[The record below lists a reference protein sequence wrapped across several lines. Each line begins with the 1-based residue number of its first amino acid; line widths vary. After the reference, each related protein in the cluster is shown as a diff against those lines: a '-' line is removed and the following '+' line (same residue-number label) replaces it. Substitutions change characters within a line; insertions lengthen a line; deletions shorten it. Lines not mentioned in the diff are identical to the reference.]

1 MKILVCGSRGY
12 TDNKRVYE
20 VLDTLRL
27 MYPADLTII
36 SGMARG
42 PDRYAALYAAMN
54 NIPLE
59 TYLPDWEQH
68 GKRAGIIRNMRMLTE
83 GKPQNVIAF
92 WDGVSKGTQHMIH
105 AAKRKNI
112 TVTIIGLT

>member
-27 MYPADLTII
+27 MYPDLTII

-42 PDRYAALYAAMN
+42 PDRYAALYAAVH

-59 TYLPDWEQH
+59 TYVPDWDTYGH
-68 GKRAGIIRNMRMLTE
+68 SAGAIRNKQMVSI
-83 GKPQNVIAF
+83 GKPDQVIAF
-92 WDGVSKGTQHMIH
+92 WDGVSRGTKHMMDI
-105 AAKRKNI
+105 ARRKNI

>member
-12 TDNKRVYE
+12 TNQRQVYA
-20 VLDTLRL
+20 VLDTMRAE
-27 MYPADLTII
+27 YPDITII

-59 TYLPDWEQH
+59 TYLPDWDTY
-68 GKRAGIIRNMRMLTE
+68 GNRAGIIRNTQMLSV
-83 GKPQNVIAF
+83 GKPDQVIAF
-92 WDGVSKGTQHMIH
+92 WDGVSRGTKHMMDI
-105 AAKRKNI
+105 ARRKNI
-112 TVTIIGLT
+112 TVTTIGVL